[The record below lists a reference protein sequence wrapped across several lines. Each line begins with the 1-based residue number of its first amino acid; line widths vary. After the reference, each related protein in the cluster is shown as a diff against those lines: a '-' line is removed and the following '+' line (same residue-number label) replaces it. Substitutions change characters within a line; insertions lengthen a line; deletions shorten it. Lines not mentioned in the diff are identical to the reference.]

1 MKFILSLS
9 FSFLVVGVQAQ
20 CVLVLSGRVVDEHD
34 RTPLDFASVELV
46 GTGRS
51 VQATADGSFR
61 LDALCPGTYVLRV
74 GHVGCDPV
82 ERRVELKD
90 DVVLEVKL
98 EHHAHELHETE
109 VKRKRP
115 DERVGQAGRT
125 VDRTDMERASGRS
138 LGEMLSA
145 VPGVSVLNSGPN
157 ISKPMVHGLT
167 GNRVLLLN
175 QGVRQEDQQWGAEH
189 APNLDPL
196 SSDRI
201 TVVKGAASVQYGSD
215 AIGGVIITEPVEL
228 PRGGGATGEVRGL
241 GLYNGRGGGANAM
254 VQGGLGS
261 VRGFGWRLQGSGRY
275 LGDSDAARYVLSNT
289 GLREAGGSAAV
300 GYRDHRFNAGLYYSW
315 FGRELGILRAA
326 HIGNL
331 TDLQNALDRGEP
343 WYIGERTYNID
354 APRQVAQHHLLKAE
368 AGYAITEHDRLV
380 VSYAYQADD
389 RQEYDIR
396 RAGRD
401 AKPALDLFLTTHA
414 ADAVLKH
421 WLGKHMH
428 GRVGV
433 NGLLQENNNIPGT
446 GVRPLIPDYTRSTGG
461 VFVVE
466 HLPIGERLELETGA
480 RVEFTQLDVV
490 KYTTDNVLVRPAHS
504 FTNTAFSAGA
514 AWTAKDSAQVRFN
527 ISSAFRPPHVSEL
540 YSEGLHH
547 GAAAIEEGDAQ
558 LSSERAWKGV
568 LDLSDSFFGRRLQA
582 DITLHA
588 SRIDDFIY
596 LRPNGTRLTVRGAF
610 PVFQYTATDALLYGA
625 DLNGLLRVH
634 RNWSWRISASMVRG
648 RDLVLDEWLFQMPSD
663 RLSSALVFERSGPDK
678 RPSIA
683 VEVGTGI
690 VFRQERIPAGLDFAE
705 PPPAYQLL
713 HCAITAERPLGRN
726 ILRIGLRGS
735 NLLNAAYRDYTD
747 RFRYYA
753 DARGTD
759 IALWITYDFGGSSND
774 HEPQQVP

>member
-9 FSFLVVGVQAQ
+9 SFFLALGACAQ
-20 CVLVLSGRVVDEHD
+20 CDLVLSGRVVDEHD

-46 GTGRS
+46 GTGRA
-51 VQATADGSFR
+51 VQAGADGSFR
-61 LDALCPGTYVLRV
+61 MEGLCPGSYTLRV

-82 ERRVELKD
+82 ERRVEMKD

-115 DERVGQAGRT
+115 DEQVGQAGRT
-125 VDRTDMERASGRS
+125 VDRAGMERASGRS
-138 LGEMLSA
+138 LGEVLAA
-145 VPGVSVLNSGPN
+145 VPGVTVLASGPN
-157 ISKPMVHGLT
+157 IGKPMVHGLT
-167 GNRVLLLN
+167 GNRVLVLN
-175 QGVRQEDQQWGAEH
+175 QGVRQEDQQWGSEH

-215 AIGGVIITEPVEL
+215 AIGGVVITEPVEL
-228 PRGGGATGEVRGL
+228 PRGGGVGGEVRGI

-254 VQGGLGS
+254 VQGGLGH
-261 VRGFGWRLQGSGRY
+261 VNGFGWRLQGSGRY

-289 GLREAGGSAAV
+289 GLREAGGSAAL
-300 GYRDHRFNAGLYYSW
+300 GYRDHRFNAGVYYSW

-343 WYIGERTYNID
+343 WYIGERTYGID

-368 AGYAITEHDRLV
+368 AGYAISEHDRV
-380 VSYAYQADD
+380 VVTYAYQADD

-401 AKPALDLFLTTHA
+401 ARPALDLFLTTHA

-421 WLGKHMH
+421 WLGKHVH
-428 GRVGV
+428 GRIGV
-433 NGLLQENNNIPGT
+433 NGLLQENDNIPGT

-466 HLPIGERLELETGA
+466 HLPLGDHLELEAGA
-480 RVEFTQLDVV
+480 RLETTQLDVV
-490 KYTTDNVLVRPAHS
+490 KYTADNVLIRPEHH
-504 FTNTAFSAGA
+504 FTNSAFSAGA
-514 AWTAKDSAQVRFN
+514 AWTAQDSAQLRFN

-547 GAAAIEEGDAQ
+547 GAAAIEEGDAD
-558 LSSERAWKGV
+558 LNSERAWKAV
-568 LDLSDSFFGRRLQA
+568 LDLSDRFFGRRLKV
-582 DITLHA
+582 DFTLHA
-588 SRIDDFIY
+588 SHITDFIY

-625 DLNGLLRVH
+625 DLNSELRLH
-634 RNWSWRISASMVRG
+634 RNWTWLLSGSTVRG
-648 RDLVLDEWLFQMPSD
+648 RDLVRDEWLFQMPGD
-663 RLSSALVFERSGPDK
+663 RLGSALVFRTEGQGGRSNFT
-678 RPSIA
+678 
-683 VEVGTGI
+683 VEVGTDI
-690 VFRQERIPAGLDFAE
+690 VFQQERIPAGLDFAT
-705 PPPAYQLL
+705 PPGTYQLL
-713 HCAITAERPLGRN
+713 NCTIAYERPVREN
-726 ILRIGLRGS
+726 SLRIGLRGN
-735 NLLNAAYRDYTD
+735 NLLNAAYRDYMD

-759 IALWITYDFGGSSND
+759 IALWITYAFGANTK
-774 HEPQQVP
+774 

>member
-1 MKFILSLS
+1 MKFILSVS
-9 FSFLVVGVQAQ
+9 FSLLIMGVQAQ
-20 CVLVLSGRVVDEHD
+20 CDLVLSGRVVDEHD

-46 GTGRS
+46 GTGRG
-51 VQATADGSFR
+51 VQAGADGYFR
-61 LDALCPGTYVLRV
+61 LEGLCSGTYTLRV

-90 DVVLEVKL
+90 DLVLEVKL

-115 DERVGQAGRT
+115 DEHVGQAGRT
-125 VDRTDMERASGRS
+125 VDHDDMERASGRS
-138 LGEMLSA
+138 LGEVLAA

-196 SSDRI
+196 SSDRL

-228 PRGGGATGEVRGL
+228 PRGGGASGEVRGL

-261 VRGFGWRLQGSGRY
+261 WRGFGWRMQGSGRY

-289 GLREAGGSAAV
+289 GLREAGGSAAL
-300 GYRDHRFNAGLYYSW
+300 GYRDHRFNAGVYYSW

-331 TDLQNALDRGEP
+331 TDLQSALERGDP
-343 WYIGERTYNID
+343 WYIGDRTYDID

-380 VSYAYQADD
+380 VTYAYQADD

-401 AKPALDLFLTTHA
+401 AKPALDLYLTTHA

-433 NGLLQENNNIPGT
+433 NGLVQENNNIPGT
-446 GVRPLIPDYTRSTGG
+446 GVRPLIPDYTRTTGG

-466 HLPIGERLELETGA
+466 HLPIGERLELEAGA
-480 RVEFTQLDVV
+480 RLEATRLDVV
-490 KYTTDNVLVRPAHS
+490 KYTTENVLVRPAHN
-504 FTNTAFSAGA
+504 FTNTAFSVGA
-514 AWTAKDSAQVRFN
+514 AWTAKDSALVRFN

-547 GAAAIEEGDAQ
+547 GAAAIEEGDAA
-558 LSSERAWKGV
+558 LASERAWKAV
-568 LDLSDSFFGRRLQA
+568 LDWSDRFFARRLQVNV
-582 DITLHA
+582 TLHA
-588 SRIDDFIY
+588 SHITDFIY

-625 DLNGLLRVH
+625 DVNSELRLH
-634 RNWSWRISASMVRG
+634 RNWSWRVNASMVRG
-648 RDLVLDEWLFQMPSD
+648 RDLERNEWLFQMPSD
-663 RLSSALVFERSGPDK
+663 RVGSALAFQRTRAGK
-678 RPSIA
+678 RASVS
-683 VEVGTGI
+683 VEVGTDV
-690 VFRQERIPAGLDFAE
+690 VFQQERIPAGLDFAA
-705 PPPAYQLL
+705 PPGTYQLL
-713 HCAITAERPLGRN
+713 TCIIAAERPLGRN
-726 ILRIGLRGS
+726 SLRLGLRGN
-735 NLLNAAYRDYTD
+735 NLLNAAYRDYMD

-759 IALWITYDFGGSSND
+759 IVLWITYAFGGNPRD
-774 HEPQQVP
+774 PETQ